1 MRLGLK
7 ALGLDADTDSGS
19 LAGVYPSFW
28 VPARDILFKV
38 EHVRI
43 RQSHCRKG
51 ITLIGLLHMDR
62 SA

>member
-19 LAGVYPSFW
+19 LAGVYLSSW
-28 VPARDILFKV
+28 IPARDILFKV

-51 ITLIGLLHMDR
+51 TILIGVLHMDR